1 VTAIRWTEQAV
12 ADLEA
17 IRDYVARDSAR
28 YATLLVERLIA
39 SLDQVSQFPEIGR
52 VVPEYQR
59 PDIRELILGSY
70 RCQLRYLQR
79 PLAHQ
84 KGQDSPSCRIARRLQ
99 DGGQPILLIVSF
111 NHTVE

>member
-12 ADLEA
+12 ADPEA
-17 IRDYVARDSAR
+17 IRDYVARDSVR

-59 PDIRELILGSY
+59 PDIREIILGSY
-70 RCQLRYLQR
+70 RVVYRLRTGAAEVLTVF
-79 PLAHQ
+79 H
-84 KGQDSPSCRIARRLQ
+84 GARLFP
-99 DGGQPILLIVSF
+99 DDLDASL
-111 NHTVE
+111 

>member
-1 VTAIRWTEQAV
+1 VTAIRWTQQAV

-17 IRDYVARDSAR
+17 IRDYVARDSVR

-59 PDIRELILGSY
+59 PDIREIILGSY
-70 RCQLRYLQR
+70 RVVYRLRTGAAEVLTVF
-79 PLAHQ
+79 H
-84 KGQDSPSCRIARRLQ
+84 GARLFPE
-99 DGGQPILLIVSF
+99 DLDASL
-111 NHTVE
+111 

>member
-1 VTAIRWTEQAV
+1 VTAIRWTDQAV

-17 IRDYVARDSAR
+17 IRDYVARDSVR

-70 RCQLRYLQR
+70 RVVY
-79 PLAHQ
+79 
-84 KGQDSPSCRIARRLQ
+84 RLQ
-99 DGGQPILLIVSF
+99 TGAAEVL
-111 NHTVE
+111 TVFHGARLFPEDLDASL